1 MAHAGSSQSF
11 SPLHQGY
18 KDLVDRVAASEVFS
32 RATQLREI
40 FLYLTDKAMSGEP
53 TVKERDIAVDVL
65 NRNSNFDGSMD
76 NIVRVQVGHL
86 RQKLELY
93 FASEGK
99 QEPTLIVIPKGAYL
113 VRFEQRKA
121 SRAAAGILHTDIAA
135 PTVPES
141 PGPTRRRYG
150 ILIGSASLGLFLLLG
165 VTLLLL
171 QHKNSNPV
179 QASSSAYAGNPFIQ
193 RIFKQSQPT
202 YVVTT
207 DANLQLIHSILHADV
222 SLSEYLAPNYPSNLL
237 KPGLD
242 PAIAA
247 LIPSVAT
254 SRYTSFG
261 DANVLLYSSDM
272 AHQVGGEVVPRYAR
286 FMNVRD
292 FDKGNYILIGSRVG
306 IPWVSMFESKLNFF
320 PETDPATG
328 RIQIRNKAPRKGE
341 LEIYPVTGG
350 WTSESTCYVS
360 IGLVP
365 NLAGTG
371 HVLLFRGTGMEA
383 TEAAAI
389 FLFQKNSSQIIRRF
403 VPDKLD
409 DQQPIELLLRV
420 HSVQGTAD
428 NFEVVAARYGA
439 Q

>member
-1 MAHAGSSQSF
+1 
-11 SPLHQGY
+11 
-18 KDLVDRVAASEVFS
+18 VAASEVFS

-40 FLYLTDKAMSGEP
+40 FLYLTEKALSGEP

-65 NRNSNFDGSMD
+65 NRNSKFDGSMD

-99 QEPTLIVIPKGAYL
+99 QELTLIVIPKGAYL
-113 VRFEQRKA
+113 VRFEQRKS
-121 SRAAAGILHTDIAA
+121 SRSVAEVPPVEIAA
-135 PTVPES
+135 TAVPES
-141 PGPTRRRYG
+141 PKPTTRKYG
-150 ILIGSASLGLFLLLG
+150 VLIGFASLGVILILG
-165 VTLLLL
+165 MTSLLL
-171 QHKNSNPV
+171 QHHNANPV
-179 QASSSAYAGNPFIQ
+179 QASSNAYAGNPFIQ
-193 RIFKQSQPT
+193 RIFKPSQPT

-207 DANLQLIHSILHADV
+207 DANLQLIHSILHTDI
-222 SLSEYLAPNYPSNLL
+222 SISEYVAPNYPANLL
-237 KPGLD
+237 KPGVD

-247 LIPSVAT
+247 LIPSLAT

-272 AHQVGGEVVPRYAR
+272 ARHVGGEVVPRYAR

-292 FDKGNYILIGSRVG
+292 FDQGNFILVGSRVG
-306 IPWVSMFESKLNFF
+306 IPWVSLFETKLNFS

-328 RIQIRNKAPRKGE
+328 RIQIRNKSPRKGE

-383 TEAAAI
+383 TEAAGI

-403 VPDKLD
+403 IPDKLD

-428 NFEVVAARYGA
+428 KFEVAAARYGA